1 MPPQV
6 GERRVKDTKEEEAG
20 VPEHR
25 VSNKQT
31 NEGVN
36 NVRTVHYAVDT
47 LEVRSNNGSI
57 LHL

>member
-1 MPPQV
+1 M
-6 GERRVKDTKEEEAG
+6 KDTKEEEAG

-25 VSNKQT
+25 VSKKQT